1 LIYLGHIL
9 TLTVRIIINLI
20 FTGYQ
25 ELNFTEE
32 GNIITINHPLVY
44 TGSYIRITL
53 LIVTDSIIM
62 FGTGMMIG
70 RYTSDRIPPSL

>member
-1 LIYLGHIL
+1 MIYLGYIL

-32 GNIITINHPLVY
+32 GDIITMNHPLVY
-44 TGSYIRITL
+44 SRSYIRITL
-53 LIVTDSIIM
+53 LIVTDLLTM
-62 FGTGMMIG
+62 LGTGMMIG
-70 RYTSDRIPPSL
+70 RYARV